1 MYLDWIKPIAPL
13 LIVLWFY
20 IRATKRDEAE
30 RPLPKTRLLVVAN
43 TLITCFFGYTYAIGN
58 HPVSFVITAVGL
70 LASSLAFYVMNR
82 RGKLNHRL
90 VALSEILFLTPL
102 SLTMLLI

>member
-58 HPVSFVITAVGL
+58 HPASFALTTVGL
-70 LASSLAFYVMNR
+70 LASSVAFFAMR
-82 RGKLNHRL
+82 RWAKPNHRL
-90 VALSEILFLTPL
+90 IALSEILFLTPL
-102 SLTMLLI
+102 SLTMLLL

>member
-1 MYLDWIKPIAPL
+1 MNLEWLKPSAPL
-13 LIVLWFY
+13 LIPIVFY
-20 IRATKRDEAE
+20 ANAIRRDQLG
-30 RPLPKTRLLVVAN
+30 RPLPMIRLVVAAN
-43 TLITCFFGYTYAIGN
+43 TLIACFFAYSDALGN